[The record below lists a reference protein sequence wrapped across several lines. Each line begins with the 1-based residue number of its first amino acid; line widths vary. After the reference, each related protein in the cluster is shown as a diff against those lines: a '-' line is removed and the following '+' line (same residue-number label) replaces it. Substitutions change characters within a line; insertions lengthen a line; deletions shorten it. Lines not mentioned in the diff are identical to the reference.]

1 MNSILTN
8 TDDDNDGIPTS
19 VELQNHLDP
28 FNSADVNGDL
38 DHEGLNKLLVLS
50 GVGAFITWFNKD
62 IFDRMIVAPLKDI
75 EEIVS
80 LISLGY
86 SIAAISTYG

>member
-1 MNSILTN
+1 MPHIN
-8 TDDDNDGIPTS
+8 IP
-19 VELQNHLDP
+19 D
-28 FNSADVNGDL
+28 
-38 DHEGLNKLLVLS
+38 GLNKLLVLS

-80 LISLGY
+80 TIALAY
-86 SIAAISTYG
+86 SIATIGTFV